1 MLASNVSME
10 ENAGCSLLPFDE
22 PVGSDWTMEAG
33 FLSVIRKPPKKWVE
47 EGGVATS
54 RNDPE
59 AS

>member
-1 MLASNVSME
+1 MLASNVSTE

-22 PVGSDWTMEAG
+22 PVGSDWTTEAG
-33 FLSVIRKPPKKWVE
+33 FQSVIWKPPNKWVE
-47 EGGVATS
+47 EGDVVAS

>member
-1 MLASNVSME
+1 MLASNVSTE

-22 PVGSDWTMEAG
+22 PVGSDWTTEAG
-33 FLSVIRKPPKKWVE
+33 FLSVIWKPPKKWVE
-47 EGGVATS
+47 EVDVAAS